1 MAYHKRANGI
11 RTRQAIPI
19 GEERRR
25 KSGPHDVYAYSSFC
39 DCAENRSISL
49 DCRSMTE
56 LELCAASPGTD
67 KSEGNAMNLF
77 TNFRVRNRQRDRNTD
92 EARFG
97 RLLELI
103 RELAAEAESEM
114 KGLQARYE
122 QAGADAAFAC
132 QAEENEG
139 PSDNSST
146 RINDLTDTIMRY
158 SERKDILEAQAAW
171 FRRLEKEASDA
182 AAGIV
187 QPFSKEKRLSEH

>member
-1 MAYHKRANGI
+1 
-11 RTRQAIPI
+11 
-19 GEERRR
+19 
-25 KSGPHDVYAYSSFC
+25 
-39 DCAENRSISL
+39 
-49 DCRSMTE
+49 MTE
-56 LELCAASPGTD
+56 HELCAASPGTNQY
-67 KSEGNAMNLF
+67 EGNAMNLF

-103 RELAAEAESEM
+103 RELAAEAESEIQ
-114 KGLQARYE
+114 GLQTRYE
-122 QAGADAAFAC
+122 QAEADAAFAC

-187 QPFSKEKRLSEH
+187 QPLSKEKRLSEH